1 VPLTVGVDGSEGR
14 DPIHRLY
21 PRTLGERRHPG
32 IGPLGSRDESMRGSE
47 LVVDA
52 QRGRAI
58 SSSGRANQACRRVVE
73 VLQEE
78 GPDLDL
84 ILDLSEDPRRVPKT
98 VHPIQHGADHD

>member
-1 VPLTVGVDGSEGR
+1 MGLGRAGSATDSTSWGR
-14 DPIHRLY
+14 WERGKRPDPSALPSNPGR
-21 PRTLGERRHPG
+21 GRRHPG

-52 QRGRAI
+52 KRGRAI

-84 ILDLSEDPRRVPKT
+84 ILDL
-98 VHPIQHGADHD
+98 

>member
-1 VPLTVGVDGSEGR
+1 MGAKGR
-14 DPIHRLY
+14 DPIHRLC
-21 PRTLGERRHPG
+21 PRTLEGGLGERRHPG

-98 VHPIQHGADHD
+98 VHPIQHGGDHD